1 MQFYIDIDEGSF
13 IAGWLAPDNPGIIPK
28 VKVVCPDR
36 EELIIE
42 ASVIRAD
49 IKDAGLHNTGQVG
62 FQVDTSLVPD
72 LANQPDIEI
81 LDAATDIQIYHRN
94 DTDRHVQTKLVYFDA
109 SLMPQNKIYRTLN
122 SRFAMNYNFVERHA
136 FDTMACLIN
145 AGYMQSVILTGR
157 PYLSRYIGHFKN
169 KGFFTSVLVSHPIE
183 ELAERILFIQL
194 LGKSNAAHL
203 LPTFMTGF
211 EALTDFAINLDIEN
225 EKALNTAFRSAK
237 PEVKAALSNPMV
249 RIMGCQPGEEP
260 ERRHLGLALDNL
272 STVDAVGMR
281 ERFSEFKGLLA
292 GLLGADVLGEH
303 MMAVSPAVTDLADR
317 LAGIGAVS
325 NLLEYDLVLHSYVED
340 AIENALTE
348 ETAE

>member
-1 MQFYIDIDEGSF
+1 MQFYIDSDEQTL
-13 IAGWLAPDNPGIIPK
+13 IAGWLAPDNPGVIPK
-28 VKVVCPDR
+28 IKIVCPDR
-36 EELIIE
+36 EDIFVE

-62 FQVDTSLVPD
+62 FQIDTSIVPD
-72 LANQPDIEI
+72 LADQHDIEI
-81 LDAATDIQIYHRN
+81 LDAATNIQIYHRN
-94 DTDRHVQTKLVYFDA
+94 DPAQHIQTKLVYVDA

-122 SRFAMNYNFVERHA
+122 SRFAMNYNFIERHA

-145 AGYMQSVILTGR
+145 AGYMKSVILTGR

-211 EALTDFAINLDIEN
+211 EALTEFAIGLDIEN
-225 EKALNTAFRSAK
+225 EKTLNTAFRTAK
-237 PEVKAALSNPMV
+237 PEVKSALSNPMV
-249 RIMGCQPGEEP
+249 RVMGCQPGEDP

-272 STVDAVGMR
+272 STVDAVGLR
-281 ERFSEFKGLLA
+281 ERFSDYKSLLA
-292 GLLGADVLGEH
+292 GLLGADVLGDH
-303 MMAVSPAVTDLADR
+303 IMTASPAVAEFADR
-317 LAGIGAVS
+317 LAGVGAVR

-340 AIENALTE
+340 AIENPVTE
-348 ETAE
+348 DAVV